1 MVDRA
6 TQSALFIVS
15 GGILGFS
22 HDIIV
27 SSLHFLG
34 RLLPFYESSIQLL
47 AHQNILRMCKSY
59 KIYRHFV
66 ILHPDFEEVTSP
78 KATEALQSRL
88 YQILFTIP
96 LPR

>member
-1 MVDRA
+1 
-6 TQSALFIVS
+6 
-15 GGILGFS
+15 
-22 HDIIV
+22 
-27 SSLHFLG
+27 
-34 RLLPFYESSIQLL
+34 
-47 AHQNILRMCKSY
+47 MCKTD